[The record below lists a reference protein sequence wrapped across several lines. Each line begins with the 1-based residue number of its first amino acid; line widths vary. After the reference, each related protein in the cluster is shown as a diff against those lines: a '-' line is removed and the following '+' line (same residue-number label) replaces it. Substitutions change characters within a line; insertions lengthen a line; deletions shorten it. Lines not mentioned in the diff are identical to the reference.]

1 MEHAGAVT
9 SSDAEGDSGLAG
21 LAAGRR
27 LAMRRPLGQR
37 RAPMLPDPTLA
48 ALSLLR
54 EEAPRALDA
63 IGLAPT
69 EEDAAWWRTLDTRLL
84 PRLSPD
90 FPLIAAITGG
100 GSSGKST
107 LFNSLMGANV
117 STAGGRAGLNRRVLV
132 AVHPDQ
138 AARPDFLAE
147 LFRPFGAPP
156 APLGARELLT
166 TPGSP
171 VYVAQAA
178 LPPGVILLDTPDFD
192 VGAGATY
199 LNRDVAA
206 PVLSA
211 ADVLVYIFTNA
222 TYNAKANTDFLR
234 EQLTAIGRRPCVL
247 VYRVYRSF
255 SDADVAAHARAV
267 AEHLYGEDHAQH
279 VLAVF
284 RADDDNAVA
293 AGTATMVP
301 RRVGAGGGPDL
312 LGTLAALDPREL
324 RREQN
329 GLMLADVLRD
339 AAATASRAHAGAE
352 LLALYRDTL
361 RLALGHAAA
370 TALAQ
375 LPLSRIAERIC
386 AVFEETDP
394 AFLRF
399 SRKAG
404 RVTGAP
410 LRGLLRLVRGKAVPE
425 TPELDPLEVARNAL
439 IASAN
444 RLRREVLADE
454 LTATT
459 TASDPDGAVVL
470 ERVERLRDA
479 LGLAGAARPLAQRVD
494 GGAAVDVFVTPPAS
508 LDAARQALLARP
520 WAEALARIGATAPG
534 LLELPEGL
542 DHELTAIVADFRRD
556 LPFLKKARAA
566 LLGSLNLLP
575 PVLGVVYVF
584 ATADPV
590 GGSAISAKLGSIF
603 GLNDLWATVTIPAS
617 SGLDDLTRAHLK
629 RLLDPVVGRWL
640 ATRAAPVTALL
651 DAEVAGPVL
660 AAAAARLERAASP
673 LTAVAEAL
681 ATLRAPSPGAP

>member
-1 MEHAGAVT
+1 
-9 SSDAEGDSGLAG
+9 
-21 LAAGRR
+21 
-27 LAMRRPLGQR
+27 
-37 RAPMLPDPTLA
+37 MLPDPTLA
-48 ALSLLR
+48 ALTSLR
-54 EEAPRALDA
+54 ANAPRALEAVGAVPDE
-63 IGLAPT
+63 G
-69 EEDAAWWRTLDTRLL
+69 DAAWWRTLDTRLL

-132 AVHPDQ
+132 AVHPEQ
-138 AARPDFLAE
+138 AAREAFLAE

-156 APLGARELLT
+156 APMVAREILT
-166 TPGSP
+166 TPGPP

-192 VGAGATY
+192 VGAGASY

-206 PVLSA
+206 PVLAA

-255 SDADVAAHARAV
+255 SDADVAAHAGAV
-267 AEHLYGEDHAQH
+267 AEHLYGEDHARH

-293 AGTATMVP
+293 AGDAPMVP
-301 RRVGAGGGPDL
+301 RRLGAGGPDL
-312 LGTLAALDPREL
+312 LATLAALDPREL

-329 GLMLADVLRD
+329 GLMLGDVARA
-339 AAATASRAHAGAE
+339 AAATLARARAAAE
-352 LLALYRDTL
+352 GLAIYRDAL
-361 RLALGHAAA
+361 RLAAGHAAA

-375 LPLSRIAERIC
+375 LPISRIAERIRE
-386 AVFEETDP
+386 VFEETDP
-394 AFLRF
+394 GFLRF

-410 LRGLLRLVRGKAVPE
+410 LRGILRLVRGKPAPE
-425 TPELDPLEVARNAL
+425 APELDPVELARNAL
-439 IASAN
+439 VASAN
-444 RLRREVLADE
+444 TLRRHVLADE
-454 LTATT
+454 LAATT
-459 TASDPDGAVVL
+459 TAGDPDGAAVL
-470 ERVERLRDA
+470 ARIARVRAE
-479 LGLAGAARPLAQRVD
+479 LGLSGAARPLAQMVD
-494 GGAAVDVFVTPPAS
+494 GEAAVDLFVTPPAA
-508 LDAARQALLARP
+508 LDAARGALLARSWP
-520 WAEALARIGATAPG
+520 EALERVGAAAPG

-542 DHELTAIVADFRRD
+542 DQELTAIVADFRRE
-556 LPFLKKARAA
+556 LPFVKKARAA
-566 LLGSLNLLP
+566 LVASLNLLP

-590 GGSAISAKLGSIF
+590 GGSAISAKLGGVF
-603 GLNDLWATVTIPAS
+603 GLHDLWATVTIPAS

-629 RLLDPVVGRWL
+629 KLLDPVVGRWL
-640 ATRAAPVTALL
+640 ATRAAPVAALL
-651 DAEVAGPVL
+651 DAEVTGPVL
-660 AAAAARLERAASP
+660 AEASARLGR
-673 LTAVAEAL
+673 AEAPLSEAGAAL
-681 ATLRAPSPGAP
+681 ARLGGAEGAR